1 MATDPV
7 LGQRDAVQ
15 IGEERLARGQG
26 GELHQVAT
34 KGGEVLTTAQGVP
47 VSDDQNSLR
56 LGMRGPTLLEDFHF
70 REKIF
75 HFDH

>member
-15 IGEERLARGQG
+15 IGEERLVRGQG
-26 GELHQVAT
+26 GELHQVAA

-56 LGMRGPTLLEDFHF
+56 LGMRGTW
-70 REKIF
+70 RRSRAVTG
-75 HFDH
+75 